1 MAGKELTFKLVM
13 EADSKSFVTNIK
25 QSEDVTKKVFA
36 TIKSEA
42 EKVRVIDLVKDL
54 HEATQ
59 EISNLGDK
67 SSISANQIRDMSMQS
82 QQKIGELKSEL
93 VAAQAELVRLSQ
105 SKAAPADIQNAI
117 NRVSDL
123 ENSIND
129 VKSAFGAYEATA
141 LNAMSGVDKATNK
154 TISEI
159 QKFTSVDLTEI
170 VTETQNVTRAIESM
184 GDGASVSTKEVQ
196 RIGQLGTTAIDA
208 LEKELIS
215 ARAAWKA
222 LADSSD
228 DVTLEELTAAKQRVT
243 GLESALD
250 LTENSMKEFNQATQQ
265 AIPIV
270 DNLDNSLDQTNQGLK
285 DTETFTQ
292 RASGEIE
299 GLKTGFNT
307 LTGVLGALGIGVT
320 AGEIAQTADEFKS
333 LSGRVNIAIGEHG
346 NLQKAMDDV
355 KNVAIATNSNLS
367 ATGDLY
373 SRLTKIGQEMK
384 WPQEQALALTETINK
399 AVQVGGGN
407 AASTE
412 AAITQLN
419 QALGSGVLRGDEFNS
434 MAEQSPRLTQ
444 AMADGLGVTTGQL
457 REMANQG
464 QLTTDVVTKALL
476 SQSEIISAEFAK
488 FPTTIGASIE
498 NLKTAWTIYIGEAD
512 AANGVSAKVADA
524 IKFVAENLD
533 ILVTTLTTVA
543 QAYIAYKAI
552 GMAAVFLEKANAIRG
567 AQLAIAAETTSIVA
581 NTQAQIAN
589 TGASTAAA
597 LAKTQLATATSA
609 STAANTAA
617 AGGFGKV
624 TTAVGGLKTGLVS
637 VLSRFGAYGAA
648 AAGVVIAGDLV
659 ITSLKKVDEWLL
671 RQGSD
676 FIDWSVSKITGTKSL
691 VEQEKEYIATEEAS
705 RKKQEEVI
713 AAKAKNTERTEM
725 LKNASLGLNEASKAT
740 VLAFDKQIE
749 AGSKVSEALEG
760 VANSFNFD
768 STTGINNGITALLA
782 LQTQGK
788 ASGEEIRKAL
798 TGVLKD
804 EDLVAFQGRL
814 AAIPINIEK
823 QIEATNVKI
832 KAKQEELNKWKKAN
846 SDLNEKDWNAQVE
859 KYRRGI
865 ETLQAEASALHVQY
879 ANSVKGAALVLGAVL
894 DEAIHRTGLSYEE
907 LSGKSTKAFTSAIN
921 DVTILINNLEDL
933 KSKGVDVGRA
943 LDASISNAIN
953 TASNQKELDEL
964 KLKIN
969 SLRNILGEK
978 VTDGLL
984 RQAEQQLIDI
994 KDKSDQARAGINSV
1008 QEAFNL
1014 FGMKTPAQLK
1024 IVAQDYKAAFD
1035 EMKKSGQATLSQQ
1048 QEAFKQYAEK
1058 AIAANKGVADSIIL
1072 NEAASLGLKVEVDA
1086 TGKASVKSM
1095 DALGAAVT
1103 RAGNS
1108 FKSIED
1114 GARSAGGVMREEAK
1128 SASDAWQAAVEKSN
1142 KEFKAEMKRQ
1152 GESLSKGI
1160 YNYSSYSKE
1169 DVLSQLK
1176 SKGYSDDEANKLAGS
1191 IWSEAMAA
1199 DRDAKAE
1206 GLGKDGSLAIK
1217 ALINQEFDAAA
1228 AKGLTTQ
1235 WGTNKINDLLR
1246 QVSSN
1251 NLVSTGP
1258 STKPVDVNSLAPNVN
1273 APVPNTTASP
1283 TTRTVQNNISI
1294 NGKTI
1299 SIPVAEENQSNFN
1312 DFLSELEMLKKGM

>member
-1 MAGKELTFKLVM
+1 MSGKELTFKLVM

-129 VKSAFGAYEATA
+129 VKAAFGAYEATA

-184 GDGASVSTKEVQ
+184 GDSASVSTKEVQ

-270 DNLDNSLDQTNQGLK
+270 DNLDNSLDQTNQALK

-346 NLQKAMDDV
+346 NLQKAMNDV

-399 AVQVGGGN
+399 AVQVGGGSAESN
-407 AASTE
+407 A

-419 QALGSGVLRGDEFNS
+419 QGLQSSVLRGDEFNS
-434 MAEQSPRLTQ
+434 MVEQSPRLTQ

-512 AANGVSAKVADA
+512 AASGASAKVADA

-533 ILVTTLTTVA
+533 TIVSTLMLA
-543 QAYIAYKAI
+543 GKAFIAYKALNI
-552 GMAAVFLEKANAIRG
+552 ASVFLDKAAGVRAASIAIS
-567 AQLAIAAETTSIVA
+567 QETTAVIT
-581 NTQAQIAN
+581 NTQAQLAN
-589 TGASTAAA
+589 ATATRSAA
-597 LAKTQLATATSA
+597 VAKTQLATNSAAAATSA
-609 STAANTAA
+609 AASSGSIMAMVGRLGALGVAVTAIGVLIPTVFEPIGTAIGEGLAKSVEKAEIAFSNLGKA
-617 AGGFGKV
+617 AEDK
-624 TTAVGGLKTGLVS
+624 
-637 VLSRFGAYGAA
+637 RF
-648 AAGVVIAGDLV
+648 L
-659 ITSLKKVDEWLL
+659 TSLELLEQQELLDIARAKAVAESKAKIAEAAEKSREKTYQLTEESKKLVAEFDELIKKGEPTKEALEKITNAMKFDSTKGINDSITALVLL
-671 RQGSD
+671 KDQG
-676 FIDWSVSKITGTKSL
+676 KITGDDLQISL
-691 VEQEKEYIATEEAS
+691 GKALNGKDLVVFEAN
-705 RKKQEEVI
+705 
-713 AAKAKNTERTEM
+713 AKAAFAGTSKEAEKSAQLTEAVMKAALERTGFSTEQ
-725 LKNASLGLNEASKAT
+725 LQGRFSLAFQSASNDVQVIINNLDAYKAKGIDTGLALAANLNKAIDTAQTRAELDYAKSSLISLEKQGVITGEQVALGLTKIEQKAQQLPAALNPVQAAFASLGIKSKDQLNETAESAKR
-740 VLAFDKQIE
+740 
-749 AGSKVSEALEG
+749 
-760 VANSFNFD
+760 NFD
-768 STTGINNGITALLA
+768 
-782 LQTQGK
+782 
-788 ASGEEIRKAL
+788 
-798 TGVLKD
+798 V
-804 EDLVAFQGRL
+804 
-814 AAIPINIEK
+814 
-823 QIEATNVKI
+823 
-832 KAKQEELNKWKKAN
+832 
-846 SDLNEKDWNAQVE
+846 
-859 KYRRGI
+859 
-865 ETLQAEASALHVQY
+865 
-879 ANSVKGAALVLGAVL
+879 
-894 DEAIHRTGLSYEE
+894 
-907 LSGKSTKAFTSAIN
+907 
-921 DVTILINNLEDL
+921 
-933 KSKGVDVGRA
+933 VG
-943 LDASISNAIN
+943 
-953 TASNQKELDEL
+953 
-964 KLKIN
+964 
-969 SLRNILGEK
+969 
-978 VTDGLL
+978 
-984 RQAEQQLIDI
+984 
-994 KDKSDQARAGINSV
+994 
-1008 QEAFNL
+1008 
-1014 FGMKTPAQLK
+1014 
-1024 IVAQDYKAAFD
+1024 
-1035 EMKKSGQATLSQQ
+1035 KSGQAT
-1048 QEAFKQYAEK
+1048 AEGIK
-1058 AIAANKGVADSIIL
+1058 KAYITMLDAAIASGDKARIAAVQAK
-1072 NEAASLGLKVEVDA
+1072 AASHGLQVEISD
-1086 TGKASVKSM
+1086 TGKAVVQTTAEWVKANVGVENSVRRIG
-1095 DALGAAVT
+1095 DGY
-1103 RAGNS
+1103 RNAGRV
-1108 FKSIED
+1108 
-1114 GARSAGGVMREEAK
+1114 AREEAK
-1128 SASDAWQAAVEKSN
+1128 SSEQAWQEAVNAASKQ
-1142 KEFKAEMKRQ
+1142 FDAEMKRQ
-1152 GESLSKGI
+1152 GESLSNGI
-1160 YNYSSYSKE
+1160 YNYDSYSKD

-1176 SKGYSDDEANKLAGS
+1176 SKGYSDDEANKLAGT
-1191 IWSEAMAA
+1191 IWSKAMAA
-1199 DRDAKAE
+1199 DRAAKEE
-1206 GLGKDGSLAIK
+1206 GLSKGGNPAMQ

-1235 WGTNKINDLLR
+1235 WGTNKINDLL
-1246 QVSSN
+1246 QQMSSN

-1258 STKPVDVNSLAPNVN
+1258 STKPVDVNSLAPNVSTPT
-1273 APVPNTTASP
+1273 PVTTTTDVSKTVKYEFNSGGKAVTLYGSP
-1283 TTRTVQNNISI
+1283 SD
-1294 NGKTI
+1294 GD
-1299 SIPVAEENQSNFN
+1299 AMEAL
-1312 DFLSELEMLKKGM
+1312 LSEFEMLKKSS

>member
-1 MAGKELTFKLVM
+1 MSGKELTFKLVM

-59 EISNLGDK
+59 QISNLGDK

-129 VKSAFGAYEATA
+129 VKVAFGAYEATA

-270 DNLDNSLDQTNQGLK
+270 DNLDNSLDQTNQALK

-292 RASGEIE
+292 RASGEID

-512 AANGVSAKVADA
+512 AASGASAKVADA

-533 ILVTTLTTVA
+533 TIVSTLMLA
-543 QAYIAYKAI
+543 GQAFIAYKALNI
-552 GMAAVFLEKANAIRG
+552 GLAFLDKANSVKA
-567 AQLAIAAETTSIVA
+567 ASLAITQETTSVIA

-589 TGASTAAA
+589 ANATKATAT
-597 LAKTQLATATSA
+597 AKGQLATSTATATTSA
-609 STAANTAA
+609 GSS
-617 AGGFGKV
+617 
-624 TTAVGGLKTGLVS
+624 LMGLVGR
-637 VLSRFGAYGAA
+637 LGTLG
-648 AAGVVIAGDLV
+648 IA
-659 ITSLKKVDEWLL
+659 ITSLGVMGVAVVGMLTPLGEWMGEAAAKAMGYDEALKKLEKQELL
-671 RQGSD
+671 DIARAKVVAESKAKIAEAAEKSREKTYQLTEESKKLVAEFDKLIKKGEPTKEALEKITNAMKFDSTKGINDSITALILLKDQG
-676 FIDWSVSKITGTKSL
+676 KITGDDLQISL
-691 VEQEKEYIATEEAS
+691 GKALNGKDLVVFEAN
-705 RKKQEEVI
+705 
-713 AAKAKNTERTEM
+713 AKAAFAGTSKEAEKSAQLTEAVMKAALERTGFSTEQ
-725 LKNASLGLNEASKAT
+725 LQGRFSLAFQSASNDVQVIINNLDAYKAKGIDTGLALAANLNKAIDTAQTRAELDYAKSSLISLEKQGVITGEQVALGLTKIEQKAQQLPAALNPVQAAFASLGIKSKDQLNETAESAKR
-740 VLAFDKQIE
+740 
-749 AGSKVSEALEG
+749 
-760 VANSFNFD
+760 NFD
-768 STTGINNGITALLA
+768 
-782 LQTQGK
+782 
-788 ASGEEIRKAL
+788 
-798 TGVLKD
+798 V
-804 EDLVAFQGRL
+804 
-814 AAIPINIEK
+814 
-823 QIEATNVKI
+823 
-832 KAKQEELNKWKKAN
+832 
-846 SDLNEKDWNAQVE
+846 
-859 KYRRGI
+859 
-865 ETLQAEASALHVQY
+865 
-879 ANSVKGAALVLGAVL
+879 
-894 DEAIHRTGLSYEE
+894 
-907 LSGKSTKAFTSAIN
+907 
-921 DVTILINNLEDL
+921 
-933 KSKGVDVGRA
+933 VG
-943 LDASISNAIN
+943 
-953 TASNQKELDEL
+953 
-964 KLKIN
+964 
-969 SLRNILGEK
+969 
-978 VTDGLL
+978 
-984 RQAEQQLIDI
+984 
-994 KDKSDQARAGINSV
+994 
-1008 QEAFNL
+1008 
-1014 FGMKTPAQLK
+1014 
-1024 IVAQDYKAAFD
+1024 
-1035 EMKKSGQATLSQQ
+1035 KSGQAT
-1048 QEAFKQYAEK
+1048 AEGIK
-1058 AIAANKGVADSIIL
+1058 KAYITMLDAAIASGDKARIAAVQAK
-1072 NEAASLGLKVEVDA
+1072 AASHGLQVEISD
-1086 TGKASVKSM
+1086 TGKAVVQTTAEWVKANVDVENSVRRIG
-1095 DALGAAVT
+1095 DGY
-1103 RAGNS
+1103 RNAGRV
-1108 FKSIED
+1108 
-1114 GARSAGGVMREEAK
+1114 AREEAK
-1128 SASDAWQAAVEKSN
+1128 SSEQAWQEAVNAASKQ
-1142 KEFKAEMKRQ
+1142 FDAEMKRQ
-1152 GESLSKGI
+1152 GESLSNGI
-1160 YNYSSYSKE
+1160 YNYDSYSKD

-1191 IWSEAMAA
+1191 IWSKAMEA
-1199 DRDAKAE
+1199 DRAAKE
-1206 GLGKDGSLAIK
+1206 QGLGKDGSLAIK

-1246 QVSSN
+1246 QMTAS

-1258 STKPVDVNSLAPNVN
+1258 STKPVDVNSLAPNVST
-1273 APVPNTTASP
+1273 PVPSTPTANASKS
-1283 TTRTVQNNISI
+1283 VNYNISFGGQTLSLSGSAEQESAMNQLI
-1294 NGKTI
+1294 KQLKTQAK
-1299 SIPVAEENQSNFN
+1299 ST
-1312 DFLSELEMLKKGM
+1312 